1 MAYDC
6 NSCMMVNSLIDDFV
20 NGQLVCTNCG
30 VVNETHMFGM
40 EPSFNDYERCD
51 YPTYVDE
58 EDLSLY
64 DNNKNNNSNKNS
76 KDKHLCTEFYD
87 NISTNVI
94 YMTDDVITNASHIFV
109 QFCSKKI
116 TRGNIRKGIV
126 ACCIIKAC
134 TDYSYS
140 ISIKEISKIVDIDV
154 NIINKSKKTFNK
166 YYSSSSHQSTSN
178 NTISFKDINNR
189 FCNLLEFPPYIRQW
203 LKKETTTL
211 FDKIVYN
218 QQSSPTVMSA
228 SLICY
233 ILKTNQI
240 KFDKQHMSNIFDIS
254 VVTINKKIKEFTP
267 LLSNQ

>member
-1 MAYDC
+1 
-6 NSCMMVNSLIDDFV
+6 
-20 NGQLVCTNCG
+20 
-30 VVNETHMFGM
+30 
-40 EPSFNDYERCD
+40 
-51 YPTYVDE
+51 
-58 EDLSLY
+58 
-64 DNNKNNNSNKNS
+64 
-76 KDKHLCTEFYD
+76 
-87 NISTNVI
+87 
-94 YMTDDVITNASHIFV
+94 MTDDVITTASHIFA

-166 YYSSSSHQSTSN
+166 YDSSSSHQSTPN

-211 FDKIVYN
+211 FDKIVYS

-233 ILKTNQI
+233 VLKTNQI
-240 KFDKQHMSNIFDIS
+240 KFDKVHISNLFEIS